1 MSLLSLS
8 PREINKRKEE
18 IRLRYGLLS
27 RLRLPQDVKSLNLQ
41 QEEQLCREIRGKIID
56 TVSKNG
62 GHLSSNLGVVELTV
76 ALHKVFDSPKDKIVF
91 DVGHQCYAHKLLTGR
106 FESFDTLRKKGGIS
120 GFTRPSESEHDACVS
135 GHSSNSISVA
145 LGMAEAMKLSGD
157 DHHAIAVIGDG
168 ALTGGLAF
176 EGLNNAGRSGTNIIV
191 ILNYNEM
198 SISKN
203 IGGIAMY
210 LSEFRTQHSYKR
222 LKTSAKRVLG
232 AIPIVGSG
240 IRRVLSASKDSI
252 KEQLLHSTM
261 FEDFGFEFI
270 GPIDGHNLEKLEN
283 ALVSAKAM
291 NCPVLIQVNT
301 VKGKGY
307 APAEKMPGEYHGV
320 SSFDVAT
327 GAKPLPA
334 TSYPSEFGKELAKI
348 AKDDERIVAITAA
361 MKYGTGLNYFSGE
374 LRSRLYDVGIAEEHA
389 VSFAAGLAAMGKIPV
404 FSVYSSFLQRSYD
417 ELIHDIAIPNLHAVL
432 VICNAGFVGQDGETH
447 QGVFDIPFLTTI
459 PGVKIYAPASY
470 AEMRLCLKKALYEDS
485 GLACVRL
492 PKGAESPLALDASSD
507 YTFKAKDSDT
517 LIISYGRT
525 SDAALKASEELHCD
539 SLKLT
544 SIFPL
549 HQDVED
555 IIRNHRRVFI
565 FEDSSKN
572 GSIGEKIKLFAP
584 NSVIT
589 AVEGFVPAMSICEA
603 LDLYSLTAE
612 KMVKKVRETT

>member
-1 MSLLSLS
+1 M
-8 PREINKRKEE
+8 K
-18 IRLRYGLLS
+18 
-27 RLRLPQDVKSLNLQ
+27 LPEGVKSLNTA
-41 QEEQLCREIRGKIID
+41 QEEQLCREIRAKIIE
-56 TVSKNG
+56 TVSRNG
-62 GHLSSNLGVVELTV
+62 GHLSSNLGVVELSV

-91 DVGHQCYAHKLLTGR
+91 DVGHQSYAHKLLTGR
-106 FESFDTLRKKGGIS
+106 FKSFDTLRKKGGIS

-157 DHHAIAVIGDG
+157 NHHAVAVIGDG

-203 IGGIAMY
+203 IGGVAMY
-210 LSEFRTQHSYKR
+210 LSELRTQYSYKR
-222 LKTSAKRVLG
+222 LKTGAKKVLS
-232 AIPIVGSG
+232 AIPVVGSG
-240 IRRVLSASKDSI
+240 ISRVLSASKDGI
-252 KEQLLHSTM
+252 KERLLHSTM

-270 GPIDGHNLEKLEN
+270 GPVDGHNLEKLEN
-283 ALVSAKAM
+283 ALESAKAM

-320 SSFDVAT
+320 TSFDAKT
-327 GAKPLPA
+327 GEKAPA
-334 TSYPSEFGKELAKI
+334 AESYPSQFGKELAKI
-348 AKDDERIVAITAA
+348 AKEDERIIAVTAA
-361 MKYGTGLNYFSGE
+361 MKYGTGLNHFNGE
-374 LRSRLYDVGIAEEHA
+374 LKPRLYDVGIAEEHA

-432 VICNAGFVGQDGETH
+432 VICNAGLVGEDGETH
-447 QGVFDIPFLTTI
+447 QGIFDIPFLTTI
-459 PGVKIYAPASY
+459 PNVKIYAPAGY
-470 AEMRLCLKKALYEDS
+470 AEMKKCLRKALYEDK
-485 GLACVRL
+485 GLVCLRL
-492 PKGAESPLALDASSD
+492 PKGAEIPLGPDISTD
-507 YTFKAKDSDT
+507 FTFRARGSDT
-517 LIISYGRT
+517 LIVTYGRT
-525 SDAALKASEELHCD
+525 SGAAAEASEKLGCD
-539 SLKLT
+539 LLRLT

-549 HQDVED
+549 RTEVQD
-555 IIRNHRRVFI
+555 IIRNHRRIFV
-565 FEDSSKN
+565 FEDSSKI

-584 NSVIT
+584 NAVVT
-589 AVEGFVPAMSICEA
+589 AVEGFVPAMSVCEA

-612 KMVKKVRETT
+612 KMIEKVCESQ